1 MLIKRFITALL
12 GIPLV
17 VAAIWFDEPIP
28 WFTVLAAII
37 GVLAGL
43 EYFRITGVFKSIA
56 LTVFGLAGILYFILT
71 DIIYDRIVDP
81 TLIFPL
87 LVAGAILSLISLI
100 FVRHREDSFTRWSL
114 MIGGVLY
121 IGWLIYLLVALGSQF
136 GREWVLLA
144 LFVTFGSD
152 TAAYFIGKAF
162 GKHKLA
168 PQISPGKTWEGAIA
182 GVFGGIVIALLFT
195 FSSPW
200 QLPINYLE
208 AVLLGAVISV
218 VGQLGDLVE
227 SLLKRNF
234 GFKDSGFLM
243 PGHGGILDR
252 LDSILFAG
260 AAVYGYCLLIKF

>member
-1 MLIKRFITALL
+1 
-12 GIPLV
+12 
-17 VAAIWFDEPIP
+17 
-28 WFTVLAAII
+28 
-37 GVLAGL
+37 
-43 EYFRITGVFKSIA
+43 
-56 LTVFGLAGILYFILT
+56 
-71 DIIYDRIVDP
+71 
-81 TLIFPL
+81 
-87 LVAGAILSLISLI
+87 
-100 FVRHREDSFTRWSL
+100 
-114 MIGGVLY
+114 
-121 IGWLIYLLVALGSQF
+121 VALGSQF
-136 GREWVLLA
+136 SREWVLLA

-200 QLPINYLE
+200 QLPIDYLE

-260 AAVYGYCLLIKF
+260 AAAYGYCLLIKF